1 MSKIKPSPAT
11 SDQQCKVGSD
21 SSRSVGRGGF
31 SLFELLFAVMII
43 GVLAALMLPVIG
55 MIRNSAATTKCVS
68 MQRQFAA
75 AAFAF
80 ANDNRGAMPAH
91 YSKDAGGIQQAYWF
105 GNVAYA
111 QYLDD
116 NKAQIDSNK
125 WPKRLRCPTSQVTTW
140 FPMGMNGSGI
150 DFERTN
156 VVWFR
161 TMRSIPTPT
170 ETMLIGD
177 ANDWN
182 VVPNATLKS
191 GEPANAAPSDLGY
204 GSMMS
209 ARHRGR
215 VNASFYDGH
224 AESLAQRTVESY
236 TWTDPFWF
244 ISTNCQNRPYQ

>member
-1 MSKIKPSPAT
+1 MSKITPSPAT
-11 SDQQCKVGSD
+11 SDQQRRVGSICH
-21 SSRSVGRGGF
+21 RSVGCRGF

-55 MIRNSAATTKCVS
+55 MIRNSAATTQCVS

-80 ANDNRGAMPAH
+80 ANDHRGALPDH
-91 YSKDAGGIQQAYWF
+91 YSKDAGGIQQTYWF

-111 QYLDD
+111 QFLDD
-116 NKAQIDSNK
+116 DKAQIDANK
-125 WPKRLRCPTSQVTTW
+125 WPKRLRCPASQMTTW

-150 DFERTN
+150 DFNRTN

-161 TMRSIPTPT
+161 TTRSIPTPA

-191 GEPANAAPSDLGY
+191 GEPANAAPGSLGY
-204 GSMMS
+204 QSMMS

-215 VNASFYDGH
+215 VSAAFYDGH

-244 ISTNCQNRPYQ
+244 ISATCQNRPYQ